1 MFALDFNDYVSIIN
15 ISIDTVYKFSYQTE
29 RNHHSMDMF
38 FMKKRIKGFTTIIMI
53 GLIASVGYVGYK
65 RFYRYRHENVV
76 LKKIIN
82 RLEADSKVAEILVTK
97 VKDDEKAGSKHTTI
111 KFLEYDVS
119 GNPLVPKYFTFSGNI
134 IQFQSLV
141 VRFEDMYVRDHDEFR
156 GKSAFIFWKTF
167 YLKGKDTEEY
177 EINKMYDIPLGY
189 KLPEDESSIEKS
201 LWKKFWQYALDQQT
215 AKERGIKNVQIEA
228 PGSLFLPGY
237 LYTLKIEHDGGLRID
252 STPVSNILRG
262 EHIP

>member
-1 MFALDFNDYVSIIN
+1 
-15 ISIDTVYKFSYQTE
+15 
-29 RNHHSMDMF
+29 
-38 FMKKRIKGFTTIIMI
+38 MKKTKGIVFIIII
-53 GLIASVGYVGYK
+53 GLTTCVGYEGY
-65 RFYRYRHENVV
+65 RRYYQYRHENVV

-82 RLEADSKVAEILVTK
+82 RLEADSRAAEILVTK
-97 VKDDEKAGSKHTTI
+97 VKDDERTGTKRTTI

-119 GNPLVPKYFTFSGNI
+119 GNPLYPKYFTFSGNT

-141 VRFEDMYVRDHDEFR
+141 VRFEDLYVRDHDEFK
-156 GKSAFIFWKTF
+156 GKSAFIFWKAF

-177 EINKMYDIPLGY
+177 EINKMYEIPSGY
-189 KLPEDESSIEKS
+189 KLTEEESPVERS
-201 LWKKFWQYALDQQT
+201 LWKKFWKYALDQKT
-215 AKERGIKNVQIEA
+215 AKESGIKNVQIEA

-252 STPVSNILRG
+252 SRPVSDILRG

>member
-1 MFALDFNDYVSIIN
+1 
-15 ISIDTVYKFSYQTE
+15 
-29 RNHHSMDMF
+29 
-38 FMKKRIKGFTTIIMI
+38 MKKKFKSFFIIIII
-53 GLIASVGYVGYK
+53 GLIACVGYEGY
-65 RFYRYRHENVV
+65 RRYYQYRHENVI

-82 RLEADSKVAEILVTK
+82 RLEADSRAAEILVTE
-97 VKDDEKAGSKHTTI
+97 VNEDQKAGTKKTTI

-119 GNPLVPKYFTFSGNI
+119 GNPLEPKYFSFSGNI

-141 VRFEDMYVRDHDEFR
+141 IRFEDIYVRDHDEFK
-156 GKSAFIFWKTF
+156 GKSAFIFWKVF

-177 EINKMYDIPLGY
+177 EINKMYEIPLGY
-189 KLPEDESSIEKS
+189 KLTEDELPIEKS
-201 LWKKFWQYALDQQT
+201 LWTKFWKYALDQQA

-252 STPVSNILRG
+252 SRPVSNILRG

>member
-1 MFALDFNDYVSIIN
+1 MI
-15 ISIDTVYKFSYQTE
+15 
-29 RNHHSMDMF
+29 
-38 FMKKRIKGFTTIIMI
+38 MKKIKNIIIIIII
-53 GLIASVGYVGYK
+53 GLIACGGYESYR
-65 RFYRYRHENVV
+65 RFYQYRHENVI

-82 RLEADSKVAEILVTK
+82 RLEADTRVAEILVTK
-97 VKDDEKAGSKHTTI
+97 VLDDEKPDTKKTTI

-119 GNPLVPKYFTFSGNI
+119 GNPLKPKYFTFSGNI

-141 VRFEDMYVRDHDEFR
+141 VRFEDIYVRDQDEFK
-156 GKSAFIFWKTF
+156 GKSAFIFWKAF
-167 YLKGKDTEEY
+167 YLKGKNTEVY
-177 EINKMYDIPLGY
+177 EINKMHEIPLGY
-189 KLPEDESSIEKS
+189 KLPEDESPIEKS
-201 LWKKFWQYALDQQT
+201 LWKKFWNYALDQKA

-252 STPVSNILRG
+252 SRPVSNILRG